1 MANLTLSYILSFFA
15 YGAITPFLPL
25 LVRDLGY
32 SALFVGILLGVFE
45 GAGIAGPFAFGF
57 AADKTGNYKI
67 PIVLTYFITAFSVVP
82 LALFVHPALSVVF
95 IVFFAFSF
103 RATSPLLDA
112 AVTIF
117 IGTSGNYGRLRA
129 AGSLSFIVLV
139 LFLQWTPFLKP
150 DSALNISFWI
160 ALSSIA
166 AIVPV
171 LFMQRT
177 STERITSTGRKT
189 SIEQK
194 ATAAQKNPSVKRI
207 PAKGGK
213 TNRLNSAME
222 ARFPQR
228 IWTPL
233 FFGGLSVIF
242 LCRLAM
248 SAIYTFFPLYLTE
261 YLHWNVVG
269 AMFALA
275 TACEVPCMFVSARLI
290 RRFGPL
296 PLLALSAA
304 AISLR
309 LGIYALF
316 PVKAC
321 IIAAQGLHALC
332 FGIFHPA
339 AVGFITES
347 VPPEKR
353 ALGMSMYLS
362 LGSGLP
368 SLIGN
373 VLGGIIVERSG
384 YSRLFAVY
392 SLFTLAAV
400 AVFFAIRPLNRR
412 TPACGKAASKLY

>member
-1 MANLTLSYILSFFA
+1 
-15 YGAITPFLPL
+15 
-25 LVRDLGY
+25 V
-32 SALFVGILLGVFE
+32 V
-45 GAGIAGPFAFGF
+45 
-57 AADKTGNYKI
+57 
-67 PIVLTYFITAFSVVP
+67 TYLITAFSVVP
-82 LALFVHPALSVVF
+82 LALFTHPALSVIF

-112 AVTIF
+112 AATIF
-117 IGTSGNYGRLRA
+117 IGESGNYGRLRA
-129 AGSLSFIVLV
+129 AGSLSFIAMV
-139 LFLQWTPFLKP
+139 LFLQRFLKP
-150 DSALNISFWI
+150 DSAVNISFWI

-171 LFMQRT
+171 LFMRR
-177 STERITSTGRKT
+177 SSGGG
-189 SIEQK
+189 
-194 ATAAQKNPSVKRI
+194 KNPPRKKI
-207 PAKGGK
+207 PAKSGE
-213 TNRLNSAME
+213 TNRENNVRE
-222 ARFPQR
+222 ARFPPR

-248 SAIYTFFPLYLTE
+248 SAVYTFFPLYLTE
-261 YLHWNVVG
+261 YMRWNVVG

-309 LGIYALF
+309 LGIYAVF

-321 IIAAQGLHALC
+321 IVGAQALHSLC

-353 ALGMSMYLS
+353 ALGMSIYLS

-368 SLIGN
+368 SLVGN
-373 VLGGIIVERSG
+373 VLGGVIVESSG

-392 SLFTLAAV
+392 SFFTLAAI
-400 AVFFAIRPLNRR
+400 AVFFVIRRPSRKPSDRPTQALFTLLTFQAKIDYVSAYKRDPRHEWRFPGTLRPGLGTNQEGDEKPRFCGSQRR
-412 TPACGKAASKLY
+412 LLSFKSSMYV

>member
-15 YGAITPFLPL
+15 YGAVTPFLPL

-45 GAGIAGPFAFGF
+45 AAGIAGPFVFGF
-57 AADKTGNYKI
+57 AADRTGNYKI
-67 PIVLTYFITAFSVVP
+67 PIIATYVITAVSVIP
-82 LALFVHPALSVVF
+82 LALFVHPVLSAVF

-112 AVTIF
+112 AATIS
-117 IGTSGNYGRLRA
+117 IGKSGNYGRLRA
-129 AGSLSFIVLV
+129 AGSLSFIVMV
-139 LFLQWTPFLKP
+139 LFLQWTPVLKP
-150 DSALNISFWI
+150 DGAANISFWI
-160 ALSSIA
+160 AVSSIV

-171 LFMQRT
+171 LFM
-177 STERITSTGRKT
+177 RK
-189 SIEQK
+189 IPVEGDG
-194 ATAAQKNPSVKRI
+194 KRR
-207 PAKGGK
+207 PDK
-213 TNRLNSAME
+213 SAG
-222 ARFPQR
+222 ARFSRR

-261 YLHWNVVG
+261 YMHWNVVG

-321 IIAAQGLHALC
+321 IVAVQTLHALC

-339 AVGFITES
+339 AVGFIVES

-353 ALGMSMYLS
+353 ALGMSIYLS

-368 SLIGN
+368 SLFGN
-373 VLGGIIVERSG
+373 ALGGIIVERFG

-392 SLFTLAAV
+392 SLFTLAAA
-400 AVFFAIRPLNRR
+400 AVFFAIRR
-412 TPACGKAASKLY
+412 PAATLRPEKSPR

>member
-1 MANLTLSYILSFFA
+1 MANMILAYILSFFA
-15 YGAITPFLPL
+15 FGAVTPFLPL

-32 SALFVGILLGVFE
+32 SALFVGLLLGVFE
-45 GAGIAGPFAFGF
+45 GAGIAGPFVFGF
-57 AADKTGNYKI
+57 AADRTGNYKV
-67 PIVLTYFITAFSVVP
+67 PIVVTYFVTAFSVVP

-95 IVFFAFSF
+95 IIFFAFSF
-103 RATSPLLDA
+103 RATSSLLDA
-112 AVTIF
+112 AATIF
-117 IGTSGNYGRLRA
+117 IGASGNYGRLRA
-129 AGSLSFIVLV
+129 AGSLSFIAMV
-139 LFLQWTPFLKP
+139 LFLQWGPFLKP

-171 LFMQRT
+171 LFMQKI
-177 STERITSTGRKT
+177 STEQKT
-189 SIEQK
+189 S
-194 ATAAQKNPSVKRI
+194 AAHKNPVAEKT
-207 PAKGGK
+207 PAEGGE
-213 TNRLNSAME
+213 TIRLDNVTEVHFS
-222 ARFPQR
+222 RR

-242 LCRLAM
+242 LCRLSM

-261 YLHWNVVG
+261 YLRWNVVG

-275 TACEVPCMFVSARLI
+275 TACEVPCMFISARLI

-296 PLLALSAA
+296 PLLALSAV

-316 PVKAC
+316 PAKAC
-321 IIAAQGLHALC
+321 IVAAQALHTLC

-339 AVGFITES
+339 AVGFIAES

-373 VLGGIIVERSG
+373 VLGGIIVEHAG

-392 SLFTLAAV
+392 SFFTLAAV
-400 AVFFAIRPLNRR
+400 AVFFVIRPVSRHRAWTHNF
-412 TPACGKAASKLY
+412 

>member
-1 MANLTLSYILSFFA
+1 MANLILAYVTSFFA

-57 AADKTGNYKI
+57 AADRTGNYKT
-67 PIVLTYFITAFSVVP
+67 PIVITYLVTALSVIP
-82 LALFVHPALSVVF
+82 LAFFVHPALSVVF

-112 AVTIF
+112 AATIF
-117 IGTSGNYGRLRA
+117 IGASGNYGRLRA
-129 AGSLSFIVLV
+129 AGSLSFIVMV
-139 LFLQWTPFLKP
+139 LFLQWGPFLKP
-150 DSALNISFWI
+150 DSAVNISFWI

-166 AIVPV
+166 AIVPA
-171 LFMQRT
+171 LFMKNA
-177 STERITSTGRKT
+177 SVGRKT
-189 SIEQK
+189 SGERK
-194 ATAAQKNPSVKRI
+194 MSE
-207 PAKGGK
+207 
-213 TNRLNSAME
+213 TNRPGGSVE
-222 ARFPQR
+222 ARFPRR

-248 SAIYTFFPLYLTE
+248 SAVYTFFPLYLTE
-261 YLHWNVVG
+261 YLRWNVVG

-304 AISLR
+304 AISVR

-316 PVKAC
+316 PAKAF
-321 IIAAQGLHALC
+321 IVAAQGLHALC

-339 AVGFITES
+339 AVGFIAES

-353 ALGMSMYLS
+353 ALGMSIYLS

-368 SLIGN
+368 SLVGN

-392 SLFTLAAV
+392 SLFTLAAA
-400 AVFFAIRPLNRR
+400 AVFFVIRAAGRV
-412 TPACGKAASKLY
+412 TPAAKPRNPGLRQSGL